1 MCVCVCVCFWV
12 CVHAFISRAEFRIIK
27 ATGGTGESSEL
38 GLRIFGS

>member
-1 MCVCVCVCFWV
+1 MCV

-38 GLRIFGS
+38 GLRICGS